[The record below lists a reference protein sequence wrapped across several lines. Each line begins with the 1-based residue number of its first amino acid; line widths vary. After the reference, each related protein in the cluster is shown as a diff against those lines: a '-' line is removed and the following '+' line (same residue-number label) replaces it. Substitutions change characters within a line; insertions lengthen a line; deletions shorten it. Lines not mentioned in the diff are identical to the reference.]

1 MYVFTVFKL
10 MIMPIMPN
18 LKNQDPAGSTGVKE
32 AYKCTLKFTS
42 KSNFG
47 KKNFTK
53 YVDLVSSQVAEG
65 IFSSKVCDFR
75 VLNSWS
81 FWELYRL
88 VPPRALPWT
97 YEGASVPPRP
107 KPPAEIGF
115 PKKYLNTSL
124 HIFAKKPTIFF
135 PKVQCQENNFVQIVT
150 FAKVFL
156 KHFTPVFHFYIP
168 WKGRKPLVRGYGT
181 GAREWNGLKLIWLQ

>member
-1 MYVFTVFKL
+1 MYAKIYFEIQFRQKKFK
-10 MIMPIMPN
+10 
-18 LKNQDPAGSTGVKE
+18 
-32 AYKCTLKFTS
+32 
-42 KSNFG
+42 
-47 KKNFTK
+47 K

-65 IFSSKVCDFR
+65 TFSSKVSDFR

-88 VPPRALPWT
+88 VPTTALPWT
-97 YEGASVPPRP
+97 YEGASQSPPPRP
-107 KPPAEIGF
+107 KHPAEIGF

-135 PKVQCQENNFVQIVT
+135 PKVQCQENNFVQIVI

-168 WKGRKPLVRGYGT
+168 
-181 GAREWNGLKLIWLQ
+181 